1 MIRWIF
7 DISFDLSPLQ
17 KYGSPAISIAIAMSF
32 RWLLPCLALG
42 SAAASPP
49 SLVVAFQGRADAEAS
64 AYDELLA
71 ALQREGEERKVEIF
85 YPKKGTF
92 QEMEPEASTH
102 DPLFLLLSLLLYLF
116 IIFIVFDIFLIFNIY
131 FYIYIYYN
139 NYYWTAFGIPPAL
152 SPLAYGPKAGLCKAG
167 WCKRLVWWWGWGWG
181 WWWLGGGGG
190 G

>member
-7 DISFDLSPLQ
+7 DISFDLSPLFFCQ
-17 KYGSPAISIAIAMSF
+17 KYGSAAISIAIAMSF
-32 RWLLPCLALG
+32 RWLLPWALGSLG
-42 SAAASPP
+42 SAASSPP

-102 DPLFLLLSLLLYLF
+102 DPLLLLLSLLLYLF

-131 FYIYIYYN
+131 FYIYIYDN
-139 NYYWTAFGIPPAL
+139 NYY
-152 SPLAYGPKAGLCKAG
+152 
-167 WCKRLVWWWGWGWG
+167 
-181 WWWLGGGGG
+181 
-190 G
+190 